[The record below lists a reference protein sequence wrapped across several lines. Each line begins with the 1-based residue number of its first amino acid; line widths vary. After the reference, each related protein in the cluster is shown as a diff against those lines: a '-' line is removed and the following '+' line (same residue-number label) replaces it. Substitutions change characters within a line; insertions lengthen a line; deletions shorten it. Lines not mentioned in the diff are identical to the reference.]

1 MHRLIK
7 YFQCHGRY
15 CLQENTFF
23 SFIRFT
29 IIKLA
34 KIKYSSQDLQDMWN
48 IVQNFNWK
56 MLKLKHLKTWE
67 PNRVSTLSAV
77 PAILSVAISA
87 ISNSFEIL
95 NMLTTIHSFS
105 SKQWMTRRQCV
116 YGLPNWHNTQ
126 LICVKRIKNSWMTI
140 WSVRISHLL
149 LFQPRAILT
158 LFMNNSFND
167 IWELSHVVSCLFRY
181 LYINQCNSYIQL
193 SHPLVQHTCTSTYY
207 NFYNIWINSKN
218 VHMYICVGFIQTYP
232 IFNTYNIIS
241 NSMFLS

>member
-1 MHRLIK
+1 MGFGITTWFKTLSYVLNQSMSVTSMHRLIK

-15 CLQENTFF
+15 CLQENTLF

-34 KIKYSSQDLQDMWN
+34 KIKYSSQELQDMWN

-67 PNRVSTLSAV
+67 PNWVSTLSGV

-105 SKQWMTRRQCV
+105 SKQWMTLRQCV
-116 YGLPNWHNTQ
+116 YELPNWHKTQ
-126 LICVKRIKNSWMTI
+126 LICVKCVMNSWITI
-140 WSVRISHLL
+140 
-149 LFQPRAILT
+149 
-158 LFMNNSFND
+158 
-167 IWELSHVVSCLFRY
+167 
-181 LYINQCNSYIQL
+181 
-193 SHPLVQHTCTSTYY
+193 
-207 NFYNIWINSKN
+207 
-218 VHMYICVGFIQTYP
+218 
-232 IFNTYNIIS
+232 
-241 NSMFLS
+241 